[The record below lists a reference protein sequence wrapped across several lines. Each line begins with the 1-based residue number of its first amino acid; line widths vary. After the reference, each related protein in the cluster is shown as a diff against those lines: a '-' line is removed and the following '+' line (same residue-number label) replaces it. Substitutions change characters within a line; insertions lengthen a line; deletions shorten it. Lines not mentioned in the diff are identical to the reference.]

1 MVSTKP
7 ASGPSIQNANALRTL
22 ARIQVQRSKIQNPR
36 PGEER
41 AWRPSKIWRSGSV
54 AQTCAL
60 SFIKA
65 YVVARIL
72 GSRIR
77 SHTPRCPSLLISQR
91 VTNQIPG
98 TNTSA
103 PRNLPRAHAATS
115 KPNCITGAEAGF
127 IERRK
132 ALQFIDE
139 ATKISR
145 MIQGLIKHYGA
156 ETIS

>member
-7 ASGPSIQNANALRTL
+7 ASGPSIQNANALPTL
-22 ARIQVQRSKIQNPR
+22 AQTQIQRSK
-36 PGEER
+36 
-41 AWRPSKIWRSGSV
+41 
-54 AQTCAL
+54 
-60 SFIKA
+60 
-65 YVVARIL
+65 ARRRKSL
-72 GSRIR
+72 EAFENLEVWKCSSNLCVELYKSLRGCKDFGFKR